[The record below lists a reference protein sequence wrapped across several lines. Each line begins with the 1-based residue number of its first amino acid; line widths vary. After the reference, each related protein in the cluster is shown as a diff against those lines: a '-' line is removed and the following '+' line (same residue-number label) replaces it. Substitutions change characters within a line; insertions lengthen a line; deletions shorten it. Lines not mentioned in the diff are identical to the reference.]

1 MYGDN
6 TKWPKHQLYKEV
18 DNVNECASTIIIPSN
33 HIKAAYLY

>member
-1 MYGDN
+1 MEIIPNGLN
-6 TKWPKHQLYKEV
+6 INFTKEV